1 MYKISLADNEGL
13 YEKISSKLSTIM
25 TDETVKFYDAVL
37 NLDYNKEEDS
47 QLQSTLFNLSTTSK
61 IYKFNEEVMS
71 KYRGTLVYG
80 SNPHL
85 IFNTKDDFMLFLVSE
100 L

>member
-47 QLQSTLFNLSTTSK
+47 QL
-61 IYKFNEEVMS
+61 
-71 KYRGTLVYG
+71 
-80 SNPHL
+80 
-85 IFNTKDDFMLFLVSE
+85 
-100 L
+100 